1 MKLEARMTRLEQIV
15 ENHLEQSGNIRTDLA
30 WLKKS
35 FWALAGA
42 GVTFNVTLVVGLL
55 LYLLKS
61 H

>member
-1 MKLEARMTRLEQIV
+1 MTDKEIRIIREKLET
-15 ENHLEQSGNIRTDLA
+15 HLEESGQIRADLA

-35 FWALAGA
+35 FWVLAGA
-42 GVTFNVTLVVGLL
+42 GVTFNVTLAVGLV

>member
-15 ENHLEQSGNIRTDLA
+15 ETHLEQSGNIRTDLA

-42 GVTFNVTLVVGLL
+42 GITFNVTLAVGLV
-55 LYLLKS
+55 LYLVKK
-61 H
+61 